1 MMKNP
6 LPPFQS
12 DKPLKEVSTFGIGGP
27 AKLFTEV
34 FETEQMQAVLTYA
47 HEISLPFFVLGKGS
61 NCLFDDRGF
70 DGLVIHN
77 KISYLKIKGCEV
89 DVGAGFSFSMLG
101 LRTAKQGLAGLE
113 FASGI
118 PATVG
123 GAVFMNAGAN
133 GQETCQTLLE
143 VGFVDAQ
150 GVFRTLTKDELE
162 FSYRHSSFQKK
173 KGAIVSAKFRLTESA
188 EARGKQLSIIEYRTE
203 TQPYG
208 DRSIGCF
215 FKNPAGRSAG
225 SLIEQTGLKGFA
237 VGGAEVSTK
246 HANFIINKEGALA
259 GDVLVLARRV
269 QEKVKEATGIELEM
283 EARCVPYQI
292 PL

>member
-1 MMKNP
+1 MINP
-6 LPPFQS
+6 LPLFQS

-34 FETEQMQAVLTYA
+34 FEIEQMQVVLA
-47 HEISLPFFVLGKGS
+47 HAFDQSLPFFVLGKGS

-77 KISYLKIKGCEV
+77 KISYLKIEGCEV
-89 DVGAGFSFSMLG
+89 DVGSGFSFSMLG

-123 GAVFMNAGAN
+123 GAIYMNAGAN
-133 GQETCQTLLE
+133 GQETFQTLFE
-143 VGFVDAQ
+143 VRFVDAQ
-150 GVFRTLTKDELE
+150 GNLHTLTKEELE
-162 FSYRHSSFQKK
+162 FSYRFSSFQKRR
-173 KGAIVSAKFRLTESA
+173 GAIVSAKFHLTECTA
-188 EARGKQLSIIEYRTE
+188 ARGKQLSIIEYRTE

-215 FKNPAGRSAG
+215 FKNPVGKSAG
-225 SLIEQTGLKGFA
+225 ALIEQAGLKGFS

-246 HANFIINKEGALA
+246 HANFIVNKEGALA
-259 GDVLVLARRV
+259 GDVLILAKQV
-269 QEKVKEATGIELEM
+269 QEKVKEATGVELEM
-283 EARCVPYQI
+283 EARCIPYQI
-292 PL
+292 LT

>member
-1 MMKNP
+1 MKNP
-6 LPPFQS
+6 LPSFQS
-12 DKPLKEVSTFGIGGP
+12 HKPLKEVSTFGIGGP

-34 FETEQMQAVLTYA
+34 FEIEQMQAVLA
-47 HEISLPFFVLGKGS
+47 HAHSLSLPFFILGKGS

-77 KISYLKIKGCEV
+77 KISYLKIEGCEV
-89 DVGAGFSFSMLG
+89 DVGSGFSFSMLG

-133 GQETCQTLLE
+133 GQEACQTLLE
-143 VGFVDAQ
+143 VGFVDPQ
-150 GVFRTLTKDELE
+150 GIFHTLTKDALE
-162 FSYRHSSFQKK
+162 FSYRHSSLQNR

-188 EARGKQLSIIEYRTE
+188 AAREKQLSIIEYRTE

-215 FKNPAGRSAG
+215 FKNPVGKSAG
-225 SLIEQTGLKGFA
+225 ALIEKTGLKGFA

-259 GDVLVLARRV
+259 GDVLILARQV

-283 EARCVPYQI
+283 EVRCIPYQI
-292 PL
+292 